1 MHTTTVF
8 KYSILLLSLTVSTLG
23 FAKTTVD
30 SAENSNPPTEETIGL
45 PHTGMSM
52 QQVDSLFGEPAEKL
66 DSVGKPPITTWR
78 YADFNVYFENQRV
91 LHSVRFV
98 PYVRPMQIIVE

>member
-1 MHTTTVF
+1 MHIKIF
-8 KYSILLLSLTVSTLG
+8 KCSALLISLMISALG
-23 FAKTTVD
+23 FATTTVD
-30 SAENSNPPTEETIGL
+30 SGANSNPPTEEAIGL